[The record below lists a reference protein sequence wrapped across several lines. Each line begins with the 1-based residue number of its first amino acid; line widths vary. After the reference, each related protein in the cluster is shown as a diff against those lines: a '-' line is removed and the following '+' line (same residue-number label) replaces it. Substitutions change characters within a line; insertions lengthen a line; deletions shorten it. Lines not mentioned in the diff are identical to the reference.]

1 MSTFGRLIRERRRE
15 LQLTLGDFAERADID
30 AGNLSRIENDR
41 VAPPQNQAVLNRIC
55 VALGYDVDHPE
66 AKHLRDVAAIQN
78 GRIPHDIVENEEVMA
93 QMPLLLRSVAKHRLN
108 PEEVDRLVELIREA
122 G

>member
-15 LQLTLGDFAERADID
+15 LQMTLGDFADKADID

-55 VALGYDVDHPE
+55 SGLGYDLDAPE

-78 GRIPHDIVENEEVMA
+78 GRLPHDIVENEEIMA

-108 PEEVDRLVELIREA
+108 SKEVDRLVELIREA
-122 G
+122 S